1 MKVRGSFVDVLRR
14 SSAFHP
20 AQKCTYTIMH
30 DNEDR
35 IHVTRILQTR
45 AFIRLLRSESFWK
58 PTNANVYHCP
68 LANPCIIPVTVI
80 SEAFEGGSVVIFARV
95 VHAFGLHTGPTW
107 VTSLLEF
114 SLQPINNVPLLFHA
128 SRNVLVL

>member
-1 MKVRGSFVDVLRR
+1 MRTCITVL
-14 SSAFHP
+14 S
-20 AQKCTYTIMH
+20 
-30 DNEDR
+30 
-35 IHVTRILQTR
+35 
-45 AFIRLLRSESFWK
+45 
-58 PTNANVYHCP
+58 PTP
-68 LANPCIIPVTVI
+68 TQGIIPVTVI

-114 SLQPINNVPLLFHA
+114 SLQPINNVSLVFHA